1 MTCTVR
7 PTRPG
12 DADAISEV
20 IVQALTETNS
30 RNYAPEIIARLTRSF
45 TPDAVKTLMDGR
57 TMFTAELA
65 GRVVGTAS
73 LDKARVRTVFVAPTS
88 RGSASAAR

>member
-30 RNYAPEIIARLTRSF
+30 RDYAPEIIARLTRSF
-45 TPDAVKTLMDGR
+45 TPDAVKTLMVAIEHHGR
-57 TMFTAELA
+57 GLLRASRLHA
-65 GRVVGTAS
+65 G
-73 LDKARVRTVFVAPTS
+73 S
-88 RGSASAAR
+88 RCLPWR